1 MTPHRQIALV
11 YLRSRHSYG
20 FISLIG
26 YLGMIGLAIGVAAL
40 ILTLGVMDGFQDVV
54 EDKVAAMDGHLRI
67 TNMMGDNIP
76 LPDSLLM
83 QITAHQDVAGVTPIL
98 TGHALAK
105 KGRRSEGIMVLGTAD
120 FNDLGQA
127 IDLLPYIVSGGLPQH
142 ATGNGLVLG
151 AKLADNLGVGPGDNL
166 HLIDI
171 SYLVD
176 SQGLRAQEFTISGI
190 YRSGMVEYDQLLA
203 FANLNTVSQLFGRT
217 EAPSTAII
225 DLYNRD
231 AAERVA
237 AELEEELGFPYYL
250 STWRSRHANL
260 FNWLTGQQLPILII
274 FGFIALVA
282 VLNILST
289 LTLVVIEKYR
299 DIGILLSIGFSTVQI
314 RKIFLFQG
322 GIVGLIGSAG
332 GLVLA
337 LLLGWLQSYYG
348 LINLD
353 ADIYFMDTLPIKW
366 SLPGLLTVP
375 VLAWIIALFA
385 AYLPARRAARIT
397 PAEALRYE

>member
-1 MTPHRQIALV
+1 
-11 YLRSRHSYG
+11 
-20 FISLIG
+20 
-26 YLGMIGLAIGVAAL
+26 LAIGVAAL
-40 ILTLGVMDGFQDVV
+40 ILTLGVMSGFQAVV

-67 TNMMGDNIP
+67 TNMLGENIP
-76 LPDSLLM
+76 LSDSLLT
-83 QITAHQDVAGVTPIL
+83 QIAAHQEVAGIAPIL

-105 KGRRSEGIMVLGTAD
+105 KGGRSEGIMLLGTAD
-120 FNDLGQA
+120 FNALGQA
-127 IDLLPYIVSGGLPQH
+127 IDLLPYIVSGGLPQ
-142 ATGNGLVLG
+142 AAAENGLVLG
-151 AKLADNLGVGPGDNL
+151 AKLADDLGVGPGDKL

-171 SYLVD
+171 SYLVE

-203 FANLNTVSQLFGRT
+203 FANLKLVKQLFGRT

-225 DLYNRD
+225 DLYDRRS
-231 AAERVA
+231 AERVA
-237 AELEEELGFPYYL
+237 AELEEELGFPYYF

-299 DIGILLSIGFSTVQI
+299 DIGILLSIGFSTRQI
-314 RKIFLFQG
+314 KKIFIYQG
-322 GIVGLIGSAG
+322 GVVGLIGSAG

-337 LLLGWLQSYYG
+337 LLLGWLQMHYSV
-348 LINLD
+348 INLD

-366 SLPGLLTVP
+366 SLPDLLTIP

-385 AYLPARRAARIT
+385 AYLPARRAAQIA